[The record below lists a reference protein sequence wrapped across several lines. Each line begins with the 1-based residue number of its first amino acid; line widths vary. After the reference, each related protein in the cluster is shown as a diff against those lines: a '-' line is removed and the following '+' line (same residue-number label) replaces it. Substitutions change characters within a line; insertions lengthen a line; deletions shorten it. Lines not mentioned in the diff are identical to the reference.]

1 MNAKRLLTAAAVA
14 ALSAGISGA
23 AWAQTAANAKTESQA
38 KAATGKPSTDAPAN
52 TAVQGT
58 AAAVRQGAAPVAGA
72 APATATTPA
81 PSAAA
86 SGFTRVSPSGDI
98 VATLQASGQ
107 FKTFIKGLDA
117 TNLTPVLKQQPHLTV
132 FAPTDAAFAA
142 YGDVNKLMGDLPT
155 LQKLLLHHVI
165 NAEVDSSKFKGAHG
179 GVASGAGDKI
189 VLDGT
194 ADTLKADQANIVQAD
209 VHATNGYINVVDQVL
224 KAGSVPEQVPQAA
237 APAAEEQP
245 AAQPAK
251 AEPAAKKTTKGTKR
265 GGKS

>member
-1 MNAKRLLTAAAVA
+1 MNANRLLTAVAVV
-14 ALSAGISGA
+14 ALSAGVSGA
-23 AWAQTAANAKTESQA
+23 AWAQTAATAKTEGQA
-38 KAATGKPSTDAPAN
+38 QAATGKPSTDAPAN

-58 AAAVRQGAAPVAGA
+58 AAAVRQGAAPATGA
-72 APATATTPA
+72 APA
-81 PSAAA
+81 AA
-86 SGFTRVSPSGDI
+86 SGYSRIAPSGDI

-117 TNLTPVLKQQPHLTV
+117 TNLTPVLRQQPHLTV

-142 YGDVNKLMGDLPT
+142 YGDVDKLMGDLPT

-194 ADTLKADQANIVQAD
+194 SDTLKADQANILQPD

-224 KAGSVPEQVPQAA
+224 KAGSVPEQIPEAA
-237 APAAEEQP
+237 APAAEEPP
-245 AAQPAK
+245 AAEPAK
-251 AEPAAKKTTKGTKR
+251 APAAKSTSKGTKR

>member
-14 ALSAGISGA
+14 ALAAGISGA
-23 AWAQTAANAKTESQA
+23 AWAQSAATAKTEGQA
-38 KAATGKPSTDAPAN
+38 QAATGKPSSDAPAN

-58 AAAVRQGAAPVAGA
+58 ASAVQG
-72 APATATTPA
+72 ATATPA
-81 PSAAA
+81 PAAA
-86 SGFTRVSPSGDI
+86 AGYSKIAPSGDI
-98 VATLQASGQ
+98 VQTLQASGQ
-107 FKTFIKGLDA
+107 FKIFIKGLDA

-142 YGDVNKLMGDLPT
+142 YGDPNKLLADLPT

-179 GVASGAGDKI
+179 GVASGSGDKI

-194 ADTLKADQANIVQAD
+194 SDTLKADQANILQAD

-224 KAGSVPEQVPQAA
+224 KAGSVPETVPEAA
-237 APAAEEQP
+237 APAQEQP
-245 AAQPAK
+245 TAT
-251 AEPAAKKTTKGTKR
+251 EPAPKKATKGTKR

>member
-1 MNAKRLLTAAAVA
+1 MNAKRLLTAATVA
-14 ALSAGISGA
+14 AIAAGISGA
-23 AWAQTAANAKTESQA
+23 AWAQSAATAKTEGQA
-38 KAATGKPSTDAPAN
+38 QAATGKPSSDAPAN

-58 AAAVRQGAAPVAGA
+58 ASAVSGAAA
-72 APATATTPA
+72 TPA
-81 PSAAA
+81 PAAA
-86 SGFTRVSPSGDI
+86 SGYSKIAPSGDI
-98 VATLQASGQ
+98 VQTLQASGQ

-142 YGDVNKLMGDLPT
+142 YGDPAKLLADLPT

-165 NAEVDSSKFKGAHG
+165 NAEVDSGKFKGAHG

-194 ADTLKADQANIVQAD
+194 SDTLKADQANILQAD

-224 KAGSVPEQVPQAA
+224 KAGSVPEAVPEAA
-237 APAAEEQP
+237 APAAQEQP
-245 AAQPAK
+245 AAT
-251 AEPAAKKTTKGTKR
+251 EPAPKKPTKGTKR

>member
-1 MNAKRLLTAAAVA
+1 MNANRLLTAAAAA
-14 ALSAGISGA
+14 ALAAGISGA
-23 AWAQTAANAKTESQA
+23 AWAQTPATAKTEGQA
-38 KAATGKPSTDAPAN
+38 QAATGKPTTDAPAN

-58 AAAVRQGAAPVAGA
+58 AAAVRQGAAPTAGA
-72 APATATTPA
+72 APAPPA
-81 PSAAA
+81 GPAAPA
-86 SGFTRVSPSGDI
+86 NFAKIAPAGDI
-98 VATLQASGQ
+98 VQTLQSSGQ
-107 FKTFIKGLDA
+107 FKIFIKSLDA

-142 YGDVNKLMGDLPT
+142 YGDVDKLMADLPT

-194 ADTLKADQANIVQAD
+194 SDTFKADQANILQAD
-209 VHATNGYINVVDQVL
+209 VHATNGYVNVVDQVL
-224 KAGSVPEQVPQAA
+224 KAGSVPEQAPEAA

-245 AAQPAK
+245 AAPPAK
-251 AEPAAKKTTKGTKR
+251 KPAVKGTKR

>member
-14 ALSAGISGA
+14 ALAAGISGA
-23 AWAQTAANAKTESQA
+23 AWAQTPATAKTEGQA
-38 KAATGKPSTDAPAN
+38 QAATGKPSSDAPAN

-58 AAAVRQGAAPVAGA
+58 AAAVRQGAAPATGA
-72 APATATTPA
+72 TPAPATAPA
-81 PSAAA
+81 APAAA
-86 SGFTRVSPSGDI
+86 AGYTRISPAGDI
-98 VATLQASGQ
+98 VQTLQASGQ

-142 YGDVNKLMGDLPT
+142 YGDVNKLMADLPG
-155 LQKLLLHHVI
+155 LQKLLLHHII
-165 NAEVDSSKFKGAHG
+165 NAEVDSAKFKGAHG
-179 GVASGAGDKI
+179 GVASGSGDKI

-194 ADTLKADQANIVQAD
+194 SDTLKADQASILQAD

-224 KAGSVPEQVPQAA
+224 KPGSVPETLPSEAA
-237 APAAEEQP
+237 AP
-245 AAQPAK
+245 PAK
-251 AEPAAKKTTKGTKR
+251 KSAKGTKR

>member
-14 ALSAGISGA
+14 AIAAGMSGA
-23 AWAQTAANAKTESQA
+23 AWAQSAATAKTEGQA
-38 KAATGKPSTDAPAN
+38 QAATGKPSSDAPAN

-58 AAAVRQGAAPVAGA
+58 ASAVSGAAA
-72 APATATTPA
+72 TPA
-81 PSAAA
+81 PAAA
-86 SGFTRVSPSGDI
+86 AGFSKIAPSGDI
-98 VATLQASGQ
+98 VQTLQASGQ

-142 YGDVNKLMGDLPT
+142 YGDPNKLLADLPT

-165 NAEVDSSKFKGAHG
+165 NAEVDSAKFKGAHG

-194 ADTLKADQANIVQAD
+194 SDTLKADQASILQAD
-209 VHATNGYINVVDQVL
+209 VRATNGYVNVVDQVL
-224 KAGSVPEQVPQAA
+224 KAGSVPEQVPEAA
-237 APAAEEQP
+237 APAAQEQP
-245 AAQPAK
+245 AAT
-251 AEPAAKKTTKGTKR
+251 EPAPKKATKGTKR

>member
-14 ALSAGISGA
+14 AIAAGASGA
-23 AWAQTAANAKTESQA
+23 AWAQSAATAKTEGQA
-38 KAATGKPSTDAPAN
+38 QAATGKPSSDAPAN

-58 AAAVRQGAAPVAGA
+58 ASAVQGA
-72 APATATTPA
+72 TAKPA
-81 PSAAA
+81 PTAAA
-86 SGFTRVSPSGDI
+86 AGFSKVAPSGDI
-98 VATLQASGQ
+98 VQTLQASGQ

-142 YGDVNKLMGDLPT
+142 YGDPEKLLADLPT

-165 NAEVDSSKFKGAHG
+165 NAEVDSAKFKGAHG

-194 ADTLKADQANIVQAD
+194 SDALKADQASILQAD

-224 KAGSVPEQVPQAA
+224 KAGSVPEQIPEAA
-237 APAAEEQP
+237 APAAAEQP
-245 AAQPAK
+245 AA
-251 AEPAAKKTTKGTKR
+251 AEPAPKKATKGTKR

>member
-14 ALSAGISGA
+14 ALAAGISSA
-23 AWAQTAANAKTESQA
+23 AWAQSAATAKTESQA
-38 KAATGKPSTDAPAN
+38 QAATGKPSSDAPAN
-52 TAVQGT
+52 TAVQG
-58 AAAVRQGAAPVAGA
+58 AASAVQGAAARP
-72 APATATTPA
+72 
-81 PSAAA
+81 AAA
-86 SGFTRVSPSGDI
+86 AAAGYSKIAPSGDI
-98 VATLQASGQ
+98 VQTLQASGQ
-107 FKTFIKGLDA
+107 FKMFIKGLDA

-142 YGDVNKLMGDLPT
+142 YGDTNKLMADLPT

-165 NAEVDSSKFKGAHG
+165 NAEVDSSKFKGARG

-194 ADTLKADQANIVQAD
+194 SDTLKADQANILQAD

-224 KAGSVPEQVPQAA
+224 KAGSVPETVPEAA
-237 APAAEEQP
+237 APAAQEQP
-245 AAQPAK
+245 AAT
-251 AEPAAKKTTKGTKR
+251 EPAPKKATKGTKR

>member
-14 ALSAGISGA
+14 ALAAGISGA
-23 AWAQTAANAKTESQA
+23 AWAQTPATAKTEAQA
-38 KAATGKPSTDAPAN
+38 QAATGKPTTDAPAH

-58 AAAVRQGAAPVAGA
+58 ASAVSQGAAGAPPAA
-72 APATATTPA
+72 APAAAGFAKIAPA
-81 PSAAA
+81 
-86 SGFTRVSPSGDI
+86 GDI
-98 VATLQASGQ
+98 VQTLQASGQ

-117 TNLTPVLKQQPHLTV
+117 TNLTAVLKQQPHLTV

-142 YGDVNKLMGDLPT
+142 YGDVNKLMADLPT

-194 ADTLKADQANIVQAD
+194 TDTLKADQASILQAD

-224 KAGSVPEQVPQAA
+224 KAGSAPEQAPEAAA
-237 APAAEEQP
+237 APAAEPQP
-245 AAQPAK
+245 AAETTPAVK
-251 AEPAAKKTTKGTKR
+251 KPAKGTKR